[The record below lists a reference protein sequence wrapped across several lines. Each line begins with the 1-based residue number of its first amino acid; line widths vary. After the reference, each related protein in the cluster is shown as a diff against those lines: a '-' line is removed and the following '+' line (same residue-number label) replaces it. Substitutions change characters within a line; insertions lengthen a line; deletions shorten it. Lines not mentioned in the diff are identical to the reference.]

1 MHNRS
6 LTLMRKFY
14 SVLLILLSIAVGAVF
29 LYSAYTKIYSTRS
42 LESFE
47 YTMVEFIHLPWSLA
61 AFASRFFIGMEAA
74 LGGLMVLH
82 LFGRNNWVYK
92 VALLLVSV
100 FSIYLI
106 YLWVTA
112 GDKVNCGCFG
122 DAIWMSP
129 STSLIKNAALI
140 LCLTLL
146 IRFHH
151 GWRIRFNNLAA
162 FILFIATIVTPFVV
176 FPIPSQQPAWLQKG
190 HFKLDLSS
198 LYAPGKKDIPAMD
211 LTKGKY
217 IITFFSPTCPHCQM
231 AAYKMHLM
239 KEKDPSLPFFMVLG
253 GTHPL
258 DEFWQKTKA
267 TNIPYCRLDE
277 KNFFRLA
284 GFSWPVIDW
293 VNNGWVEAQSTY
305 VNLDQGAI
313 EAWLKHK

>member
-1 MHNRS
+1 
-6 LTLMRKFY
+6 MRKL
-14 SVLLILLSIAVGAVF
+14 SSILLILLSIAVGAVF
-29 LYSAYTKIYSTRS
+29 LYSAYTKVYSTQS

-61 AFASRFFIGMEAA
+61 AIASRFFIGLEAA

-82 LFGRNNWVYK
+82 LFGKNNWVFK
-92 VALLLVSV
+92 AALLLTSI
-100 FSIYLI
+100 FSLYLI
-106 YLWVTA
+106 YLWATA

-129 STSLIKNAALI
+129 SSSLIKNVLLIISLLI
-140 LCLTLL
+140 LT
-146 IRFHH
+146 RFHH

-162 FILFIATIVTPFVV
+162 FLLFIATLVTPFVV

-190 HFKLDLSS
+190 RFHLDLSA

-211 LTKGKY
+211 LTKGKF
-217 IITFFSPTCPHCQM
+217 IIAFFSPTCPHCQM

-239 KEKDPSLPFFMVLG
+239 KEKDTSLHFFMILG

-267 TNIPYCRLDE
+267 QNIPYCRLDE
-277 KNFFRLA
+277 KNFFRIA
-284 GFSWPVIDW
+284 GFAWPVIDW

-305 VNLDQGAI
+305 VNLNQAAI
-313 EAWLKHK
+313 ESWLKN